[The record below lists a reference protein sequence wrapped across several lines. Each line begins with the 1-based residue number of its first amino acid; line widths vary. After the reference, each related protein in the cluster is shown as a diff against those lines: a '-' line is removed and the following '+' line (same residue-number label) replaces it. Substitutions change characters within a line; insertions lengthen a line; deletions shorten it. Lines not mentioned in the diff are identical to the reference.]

1 MSRFDMMDR
10 TTEEVVNSITITEG
24 PVTNMSLA
32 IPKTSRTPYSDATKT
47 KKHSPNHIKRPMNA
61 FMVFSHIERKKIV
74 ELNPDIHNAEI
85 SKQLGK
91 RWKSLDDE
99 TRKPFVDEAD
109 RLRQLHMQEY
119 PDYKYRPRKK
129 LKSSPGCP
137 SGPIP
142 SPKQPKME
150 EQSRPGCLKP
160 RFGVR
165 PGRMVQNNNIN
176 MTGTNTI
183 LHQKTVMT
191 AGVQSLPLG
200 VPDDRLKL
208 RVTIDQKFR
217 DNVRRSQGVTVC
229 QSQLTP
235 PAKFLKVPSSP
246 TCSSPER
253 GSEQDSLYDSSY
265 CKPYSRVQDWGQF
278 QSYQDRYYTPQY
290 NNTLGQMYQT
300 NSSPVSARTQERIL
314 LVKNEPQVQG
324 VLAVKTEPKPEPA
337 DTYSLADLDS
347 ITDLLPIQTDFR
359 VDAASLSDLDFW
371 DKGGERGEE
380 RYVVTSRPGQLEAR
394 WEQPHKFGERWA
406 MSNVHTESKTEKW
419 ESGSAASSNSSHFDF
434 SSNADEVF
442 SQIGLRDAVSA
453 AEFITL

>member
-1 MSRFDMMDR
+1 MMDK

-32 IPKTSRTPYSDATKT
+32 IAKTTRTPYSDATKT

-142 SPKQPKME
+142 SPKQPKIDYF

-165 PGRMVQNNNIN
+165 QGRMVQNNN

-191 AGVQSLPLG
+191 TGVQSLPLG

-217 DNVRRSQGVTVC
+217 DNVRRSQGISVC

-253 GSEQDSLYDSSY
+253 GSEQDSLYDSGY
-265 CKPYSRVQDWGQF
+265 CKQYSRVQDWGQF
-278 QSYQDRYYTPQY
+278 QSYQDRYYQQAY
-290 NNTLGQMYQT
+290 NQVGQMYT
-300 NSSPVSARTQERIL
+300 SNPSVLNARSQERIL
-314 LVKNEPQVQG
+314 LVKNEPQ

-337 DTYSLADLDS
+337 DTYSLADLDG

-371 DKGGERGEE
+371 DKSGERAED

-394 WEQPHKFGERWA
+394 WEQPHKFGDRWT